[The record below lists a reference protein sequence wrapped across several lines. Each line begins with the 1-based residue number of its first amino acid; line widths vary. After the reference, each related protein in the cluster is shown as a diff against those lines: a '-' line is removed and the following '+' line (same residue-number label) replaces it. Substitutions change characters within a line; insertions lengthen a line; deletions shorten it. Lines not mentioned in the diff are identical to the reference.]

1 MSAFRVRANTFT
13 AVGGENAGGRSRS
26 RWCQRGQTWATI
38 AEERRFARSA
48 PGTAS
53 MSTARRWRRRRR
65 VPGHSSRIAWEA
77 TSTSAARGIRGS
89 WWVVITIQRVR
100 IRWTAATRG
109 ALAADVRR
117 GLDTAVQLPAA
128 MPDGEVV
135 VQDVLADEAA
145 GYERSFRVFGGGL
158 GSAEGAGLLLAV
170 KGSSVVVGRLPGW
183 AAYPRPRGYAGLF
196 TLGPGQVGRWRANF
210 RFTGCSCSPSWYFE
224 DWLVHVGNG
233 VVDAGR
239 FVEAMPDREV
249 VQRVHLYGGAARSA
263 GRRR

>member
-1 MSAFRVRANTFT
+1 MLADHRQRRRTAGRRPRA
-13 AVGGENAGGRSRS
+13 AIRSRAAGGWARQRS
-26 RWCQRGQTWATI
+26 WI
-38 AEERRFARSA
+38 SA
-48 PGTAS
+48 GGP
-53 MSTARRWRRRRR
+53 
-65 VPGHSSRIAWEA
+65 V
-77 TSTSAARGIRGS
+77 IRGS

-109 ALAADVRR
+109 APAADVRR
-117 GLDTAVQLPAA
+117 GMDTAVQLPAA

-239 FVEAMPDREV
+239 FVEGMPDREV